1 MRKEKKKLTKK
12 KKMRNYTVGKIKST
26 ILKEST
32 ATYSTLSL
40 QTTPKKVLAR
50 INEAPYF
57 HEGNFV
63 LYNADCLKVME
74 QLPENSIDMIF
85 ADPPYC

>member
-1 MRKEKKKLTKK
+1 MKKEKKKPTKK
-12 KKMRNYTVGKIKST
+12 RKKGRYAIKKAKNT

-40 QTTPKKVLAR
+40 QMTSKKVLAR
-50 INEAPYF
+50 INESPYF

-63 LYNADCLKVME
+63 LYNSDCLKLME
-74 QLPENSIDMIF
+74 QLPE
-85 ADPPYC
+85 